1 MSRAHSQIWQRI
13 VSMWIVGLLCLGWS
27 ACDPPPP
34 NPDEVYVYRD
44 TPAPGGTGKVY
55 MGREIAEVTEHDPGA
70 LWLERPER
78 EATEFPQRVVQALD
92 LQPTDV
98 VADIGAGTGYFTF
111 RLSTH
116 VLEGK
121 VMAVDIQ
128 QEMLDRIRE
137 RMVADSVENVE
148 LILGT
153 VEDPNLPVASI
164 DEALVVVS
172 YHEFSHPHEMMT
184 QIVEALKPG
193 GRLVL
198 VEYRGEDATL
208 PVEPLH
214 KMTEAQARREM
225 EAVGLVWA
233 ETKDVLP
240 QQHFMVF
247 EKPMR

>member
-1 MSRAHSQIWQRI
+1 MAQSHVQPWKRLLL
-13 VSMWIVGLLCLGWS
+13 VWILAGTCLWWS

-34 NPDEVYVYRD
+34 ATEVYTYLEE
-44 TPAPGGTGKVY
+44 PSPGGTGKVY
-55 MGREIAEVTEHDPGA
+55 MGREIAQVTDHDPGA

-111 RLSTH
+111 RLSQH
-116 VLEGK
+116 VPEGK
-121 VMAVDIQ
+121 VLAVDIQ
-128 QEMLDRIRE
+128 QEMLDRIQA
-137 RMVADSVENVE
+137 RMMADSVDNVE

-153 VEDPNLPVASI
+153 VEDPNLPPASI
-164 DEALVVVS
+164 DEAVIVVS

-184 QIVEALKPG
+184 HIVAALKPG

-208 PVEPLH
+208 QVDALH

-247 EKPMR
+247 EKPVP